1 MGRVSGG
8 VWEPGTVAWGSVAAL
23 RAAPQACTPRVSPRA
38 HQGRSA
44 LKSEFKAVLTGPRR
58 KGKKSSHLSACLCF
72 LLGSG
77 RAREGEDSC
86 VSWESPERTGSASG
100 RAPAP
105 RGVTLGALGAVLASG
120 PRPQQSPQTCEATGL
135 ALNMGTLPEEGR
147 NLLGPLLR
155 QAHGGGATG
164 RVPPGDT
171 GPRWL

>member
-1 MGRVSGG
+1 MR
-8 VWEPGTVAWGSVAAL
+8 
-23 RAAPQACTPRVSPRA
+23 
-38 HQGRSA
+38 
-44 LKSEFKAVLTGPRR
+44 
-58 KGKKSSHLSACLCF
+58 
-72 LLGSG
+72 
-77 RAREGEDSC
+77 
-86 VSWESPERTGSASG
+86 ERTAACPGSPQKGQASASG

-147 NLLGPLLR
+147 NLLGPLLG